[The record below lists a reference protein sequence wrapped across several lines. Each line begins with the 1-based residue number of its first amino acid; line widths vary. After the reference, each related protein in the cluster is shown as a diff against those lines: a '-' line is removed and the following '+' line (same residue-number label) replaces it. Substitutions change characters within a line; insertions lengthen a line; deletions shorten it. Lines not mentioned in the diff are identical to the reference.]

1 MKNVKPR
8 SARAVAIQ
16 TSSVDEKGKGAWNA
30 DDERI
35 QERKTE
41 EKGL

>member
-1 MKNVKPR
+1 
-8 SARAVAIQ
+8 
-16 TSSVDEKGKGAWNA
+16 VDEKGKGAWNA